1 MQGVSSVEGA
11 LFRFGG
17 ESPCGF
23 CRGER
28 EMKRFLAFA
37 LSVLL
42 ALCCA
47 VGFAACTERPD
58 DETDGPVQPVDP
70 SDPDGPGDP
79 GDPDR
84 PVDPDDPDDPDTP
97 HEHTFGEWVVTVPAT
112 CTEPGEEQRTC
123 SCGETETRAIEALG
137 HTEVIDEAVAPT
149 CTGTGLTEGKH
160 CSVCNEVLVEQET
173 LPSIPHNYVDGICT
187 MCGTIDESGGTE
199 GLVFTL
205 SDDGTHYSVTGY
217 IGSAKEVYVPS
228 VYQGLPV
235 TVIGDSA
242 FRWCKEFESVTIGNG
257 VRSIGEFAFFGCINL
272 TSIIIPDS
280 VTFIGEQAFSSCDQ
294 LASMMVSTGN
304 PVYHSAGNCLI
315 ETESKTLIAG
325 CKNSIIPDDGS
336 VIIIGDSSFSGC
348 TNLTGIEIPDSVT
361 QIGESAFF
369 SCYGLRSITIPDG
382 VTSIGFSSFWSCVS
396 LRSITI
402 PDSVTSVGEYAF
414 FGCSSLTS
422 IEIPDGV
429 TSIGVG
435 AFYDCVSLTSIE
447 IPDSVTSIGVGAA
460 SGCINLSS
468 LTVSTG
474 NPVYHSAGNCLI
486 ETESKMLIQ
495 GCSASVIPADG
506 SVTSIGNY
514 AFNFCADLTS
524 IAIPDS
530 VTSIGDYAF
539 AYCADLTSIEIPD
552 SVTSIGRY
560 AFNNCPILTSVTIG
574 DGVTLVEYGAFA
586 GCISLSSLTVS
597 TGNPVY
603 HSAGN
608 CLIETESKTLIA
620 GCKNS
625 VIPDDGSVIIIGDS
639 SFSGCTSLTG
649 IEIPDSVTLIGECA
663 FSGCDSLTSIE
674 IPDSVTSIGEYA
686 FYNCTNLTS
695 IEIPDSVTSIG
706 DSAFAWCDSLT
717 GVTIGDSVTLIGQGA
732 FSNCDSLTSITIPD
746 SVTTIRGT
754 AFEGCDSLTSAMF
767 ENPNGWN
774 ADGEAISAEDLS
786 NPATAAEYLTDNYDS
801 YIWIRD

>member
-1 MQGVSSVEGA
+1 
-11 LFRFGG
+11 
-17 ESPCGF
+17 
-23 CRGER
+23 
-28 EMKRFLAFA
+28 MKRFLIFA

-42 ALCCA
+42 ALSCA
-47 VGFAACTERPD
+47 AGFAACAERPEG
-58 DETDGPVQPVDP
+58 ETGGPVQPVDP

-272 TSIIIPDS
+272 MSIIIPDS

-294 LASMMVSTGN
+294 LASMM
-304 PVYHSAGNCLI
+304 
-315 ETESKTLIAG
+315 
-325 CKNSIIPDDGS
+325 
-336 VIIIGDSSFSGC
+336 
-348 TNLTGIEIPDSVT
+348 
-361 QIGESAFF
+361 
-369 SCYGLRSITIPDG
+369 
-382 VTSIGFSSFWSCVS
+382 
-396 LRSITI
+396 
-402 PDSVTSVGEYAF
+402 
-414 FGCSSLTS
+414 
-422 IEIPDGV
+422 
-429 TSIGVG
+429 
-435 AFYDCVSLTSIE
+435 
-447 IPDSVTSIGVGAA
+447 
-460 SGCINLSS
+460 
-468 LTVSTG
+468 
-474 NPVYHSAGNCLI
+474 
-486 ETESKMLIQ
+486 
-495 GCSASVIPADG
+495 
-506 SVTSIGNY
+506 
-514 AFNFCADLTS
+514 
-524 IAIPDS
+524 
-530 VTSIGDYAF
+530 
-539 AYCADLTSIEIPD
+539 
-552 SVTSIGRY
+552 
-560 AFNNCPILTSVTIG
+560 
-574 DGVTLVEYGAFA
+574 
-586 GCISLSSLTVS
+586 VS

-786 NPATAAEYLTDNYDS
+786 DPATAAEYLTDNYDS